1 MLALTNNFYFMKQIL
16 LFVVLFSPFCF
27 SQETDSL
34 DVYRSEKMDSAGV
47 QKKKEMKTKNID
59 DVVITGT
66 LKPVSRSKSPVAVE
80 IYSQKF
86 FQKNPTPNIFESI
99 AMVNGVKPQ
108 LNCSVCNTGDIH
120 INGLE
125 GPYTMI
131 LIDGMPIVSS
141 LSTVYGLSGI
151 PNSLVDRI
159 EVVKGPASSIYGSE
173 AMGGVINIITKNAL
187 TAPKLSIDLM
197 TTTWNENNVDLS
209 TKFSLGKK
217 AASLL
222 SLNYFNATQRFD
234 ENHDNFTDG
243 ALQNRISVFNKW
255 NFKRNENR
263 QASFALRYLY
273 EDRFGGQMQWNRSY
287 RGSDQVY
294 GESIYTNR
302 VEAFGIYQWPL
313 KENIITQLSYNFHD
327 QNSFY
332 GNNPF
337 LATQKVAFA
346 QNYWDKKLG
355 NHDLILGVTFKRT
368 FYDDNTPG
376 TLSADGF
383 TNEPMK
389 SPIIGAF
396 IQDQWEINEKNTL
409 LLGYRLDYDK
419 IHHAVHSPR
428 FAWKF
433 SPNPYHTLR
442 FNFGTGFRVVNLF
455 TEDHAA
461 LTGSREVVIQSN
473 LKPERSVNGN
483 LNYIW
488 KIPAGDRLINLDVSA
503 FYTYFSNKIV
513 GDFDTDPGKIIYD
526 NLHGY
531 GISRGA
537 SLNVDYSFS
546 FPLSINAGVTYLDVY
561 QKFDDG
567 REKSQQLHA
576 PKWSGTY
583 ALTYRFLND
592 LTIDFTGQ
600 FYGPMRLPVLPN
612 DYRPEY
618 SPWYSLANIQVSKS
632 FRSGFEV
639 YCGIKNL
646 FNFTPKDPLMRPFD
660 PFDRTVND
668 PVTNPNGYTF
678 DTTYGY
684 APMQKIRGFL
694 GVKYTLK

>member
-1 MLALTNNFYFMKQIL
+1 MRRI
-16 LFVVLFSPFCF
+16 LFSLVFLSSYCF

-34 DVYRSEKMDSAGV
+34 DLNQSKKMDSV
-47 QKKKEMKTKNID
+47 KIQNKKEIKTKDID

-66 LKPVSRSKSPVAVE
+66 IKPMSKSKSPVAVE

-86 FQKNPTPNIFESI
+86 FQKNPTPNVFEAI

-151 PNSLVDRI
+151 PNSLIDRI
-159 EVVKGPASSIYGSE
+159 EVVKGPASSLYGSE

-187 TAPKLSIDLM
+187 FAPKLSIDLM
-197 TTTWNENNVDLS
+197 TTSWAENNFDLS
-209 TKFSLGKK
+209 TKFKFGKNV
-217 AASLL
+217 ASIL
-222 SLNYFNATQRFD
+222 SLNYFNFNEKIDQ
-234 ENHDNFTDG
+234 NNDNFTDA

-255 NFKRNENR
+255 NFQRKENR
-263 QASFALRYLY
+263 LASFALRYLY
-273 EDRFGGQMQWNRSY
+273 EDRFGGEMQWNKSY
-287 RGSDQVY
+287 RGSDEVY

-302 VEAFGIYQWPL
+302 VEAFGVYQWPM
-313 KENIITQLSYNFHD
+313 KESVITQFSYNFHD

-332 GNNPF
+332 GSNPF
-337 LATQKVAFA
+337 TATQKVAFA
-346 QNYWDKKLG
+346 QTYWDKKLG
-355 NHDLILGVTFKRT
+355 NHDLILGATFKKT

-376 TLSADGF
+376 TSSSDGLL
-383 TNEPMK
+383 NEPMK
-389 SPIIGAF
+389 SPIFGAF
-396 IQDQWEINEKNTL
+396 IQDQWEINEKHTL
-409 LLGYRLDYDK
+409 LLGYRFDYDK
-419 IHHAVHSPR
+419 IHHSVHSPR

-442 FNFGTGFRVVNLF
+442 LNFGTGFRVVNLF

-461 LTGSREVVIQSN
+461 LTGSREVVIKSN

-483 LNYIW
+483 LNYMW
-488 KIPAGDRLINLDVSA
+488 KIPVGGRMINLDASA

-513 GDFDTDPGKIIYD
+513 GDFDSEPDKIIYD
-526 NLHGY
+526 NLQGY
-531 GISRGA
+531 GVSRGL
-537 SLNVDYSFS
+537 SLNLDYNFS
-546 FPLSINAGVTYLDVY
+546 FPLSVNFGVTYLDVY
-561 QKFDDG
+561 QKFDG
-567 REKSQQLHA
+567 ENEKVQQLHA

-583 ALTYRFLND
+583 SLTYKFPSN

-618 SPWYSLANIQVSKS
+618 SPFYSLANIQVSKS
-632 FRSGFEV
+632 FKSGFEV

-646 FNFTPKDPLMRPFD
+646 FNFTPDDPLMRPFD
-660 PFDRTVND
+660 PFDKNVND
-668 PVTNPNGYTF
+668 PINNPNHYTF

-684 APMQKIRGFL
+684 APMQRIRGFL
-694 GVKYTLK
+694 GVKYNLQ

>member
-1 MLALTNNFYFMKQIL
+1 MSNNFNFMKRI
-16 LFVVLFSPFCF
+16 LFSITFLSSYCF
-27 SQETDSL
+27 AQETDSL
-34 DVYRSEKMDSAGV
+34 SVS
-47 QKKKEMKTKNID
+47 QQMKTDSMMVSPEKTKTSNIE

-66 LKPVSRSKSPVAVE
+66 IKPVSRSKSPVAVE

-86 FQKNPTPNIFESI
+86 FQKNPTPSIFESI

-187 TAPKLSIDLM
+187 TAPKLSVDLM
-197 TTTWNENNVDLS
+197 TTTWNENNLDLAA
-209 TKFSLGKK
+209 KFNAGKNTS
-217 AASLL
+217 SLL
-222 SLNYFNATQRFD
+222 SLNYFSFKEKIDQN
-234 ENHDNFTDG
+234 NDNFTDT
-243 ALQNRISVFNKW
+243 ALQSRISVFNKW
-255 NFKRNENR
+255 NFKRKENR
-263 QASFALRYLY
+263 QASFAMRYLY
-273 EDRFGGQMQWNRSY
+273 EDRFGGEMQWNRSY
-287 RGSDQVY
+287 RGSDEVY

-302 VEAFGIYQWPL
+302 AEVFGLYQWPL
-313 KENIITQLSYNFHD
+313 KEYVVTQFSYNYHD

-332 GNNPF
+332 GANPF
-337 LATQKVAFA
+337 DALQKVAFA
-346 QNYWDKKLG
+346 QTYWSKNLQ
-355 NHDLILGVTFKRT
+355 NHDLTAGFTFKRT

-376 TLSADGF
+376 TLSADGI

-389 SPIIGAF
+389 SPIWGAF
-396 IQDQWEINEKNTL
+396 VQDQWEINDKHTL
-409 LLGYRLDYDK
+409 LLGYRFDYDK
-419 IHHAVHSPR
+419 IHHSVHSPR

-461 LTGSREVVIQSN
+461 LTGSREVVIQSD

-488 KIPAGDRLINLDVSA
+488 KIPVENRLIQLDASA

-513 GDFDTDPGKIIYD
+513 GDFDTDPDKIIYD

-537 SLNVDYSFS
+537 SMNVDFSFS
-546 FPLSINAGVTYLDVY
+546 FPLSVNLGVTYLDVY
-561 QKFDDG
+561 QKFDSG
-567 REKSQQLHA
+567 QKSQQLHA

-583 ALTYRFLND
+583 NLSYKFRND
-592 LTIDFTGQ
+592 LTVDFTGQ
-600 FYGPMRLPVLPN
+600 FYGPMRLPVLPD

-618 SPWYSLANIQVSKS
+618 SPFYSLANIQVSKS
-632 FRSGFEV
+632 FKSGFEV
-639 YCGIKNL
+639 YCGVKNL

-660 PFDRTVND
+660 PFDKSVDD
-668 PVTNPNGYTF
+668 PVNNPNHYTF
-678 DTTYGY
+678 DTAYGY
-684 APMQKIRGFL
+684 APMQRIRGFL
-694 GVKYTLK
+694 GIKYNLK

>member
-1 MLALTNNFYFMKQIL
+1 MKRI
-16 LFVVLFSPFCF
+16 LFSVTFLSTYCF
-27 SQETDSL
+27 AQETDSL
-34 DVYRSEKMDSAGV
+34 SLQQTKSQDSANV
-47 QKKKEMKTKNID
+47 MKREYKTSNIE
-59 DVVITGT
+59 DVVVTGT
-66 LKPVSRSKSPVAVE
+66 IKPMSRSKSPVAVE

-86 FQKNPTPNIFESI
+86 FQKNPTPSIFEAI

-187 TAPKLSIDLM
+187 TAPKLSVDMM
-197 TTTWNENNVDLS
+197 TSTWSENNLDLS
-209 TKFSLGKK
+209 TKFNVGKK

-222 SLNYFNATQRFD
+222 SLNYFSFQERIDQNK
-234 ENHDNFTDG
+234 DNFTD
-243 ALQNRISVFNKW
+243 ATLQSRISVFNKW
-255 NFKRNENR
+255 NFKRKENR
-263 QASFALRYLY
+263 QASFAMRYLY
-273 EDRFGGQMQWNRSY
+273 EDRFGGEMQWNKSF
-287 RGSDQVY
+287 RGSDEVY

-302 VEAFGIYQWPL
+302 AEIFGLYEWPM
-313 KENIITQLSYNFHD
+313 KEHIMTQFSYNYHD

-332 GNNPF
+332 GSNPF
-337 LATQKVAFA
+337 NATQKVAFV
-346 QNYWDKKLG
+346 QTYWDRSFG
-355 NHDLILGVTFKRT
+355 QHDITAGITFKRT

-376 TLSADGF
+376 TLDADGI
-383 TNEPMK
+383 TNAPMK
-389 SPIIGAF
+389 SPIWGAF
-396 IQDQWEINEKNTL
+396 IQDQWEIDDKNTL
-409 LLGYRLDYDK
+409 LLGYRYDYDK
-419 IHHAVHSPR
+419 VHHSVHSPR

-433 SPNPYHTLR
+433 NPNPYHTLR

-461 LTGSREVVIQSN
+461 LTGSREVVVKSD

-488 KIPAGDRLINLDVSA
+488 KIPVGSRMVNLDASA

-513 GDFDTDPGKIIYD
+513 GDFDSDPNKIIYD

-537 SLNVDYSFS
+537 SLNVDFSFQ
-546 FPLSINAGVTYLDVY
+546 FPLSINLGVTYLDVY
-561 QKFDDG
+561 QKFDN
-567 REKSQQLHA
+567 ENQKTQQLHA

-583 ALTYRFLND
+583 NLTYKFANN
-592 LTIDFTGQ
+592 LTVDFTGQ
-600 FYGPMRLPVLPN
+600 FYGPMRLPVLVN

-618 SPWYSLANIQVSKS
+618 SPFYSLANIQVSKS
-632 FRSGFEV
+632 FKSGFEV
-639 YCGIKNL
+639 YCGMKNL
-646 FNFTPKDPLMRPFD
+646 FNFRPKDPLMRPFD
-660 PFDRTVND
+660 PFDKHVDD
-668 PVTNPNGYTF
+668 PINNPNHYTF
-678 DTTYGY
+678 DTAYGY
-684 APMQKIRGFL
+684 APMQGIRGFL

>member
-1 MLALTNNFYFMKQIL
+1 MPNNFNFMKRI
-16 LFVVLFSPFCF
+16 LFSITLLPSFYF
-27 SQETDSL
+27 AQETDSL
-34 DVYRSEKMDSAGV
+34 NVNQPIKADSVSASPA
-47 QKKKEMKTKNID
+47 KTKPSHIE

-66 LKPVSRSKSPVAVE
+66 IKPVSRSKSPVAVE

-86 FQKNPTPNIFESI
+86 FQKNPTPSIFESI

-187 TAPKLSIDLM
+187 TAPKLSVDLM
-197 TTTWNENNVDLS
+197 TTTWNENNFDLG
-209 TKFSLGKK
+209 TKFNIGKN
-217 AASLL
+217 ASSLL
-222 SLNYFNATQRFD
+222 SLNYFSFKEKIDQNK
-234 ENHDNFTDG
+234 DNFTDT
-243 ALQNRISVFNKW
+243 ALQSRISVFNKW
-255 NFKRNENR
+255 NFKRKENR
-263 QASFALRYLY
+263 QASFAMRYLY
-273 EDRFGGQMQWNRSY
+273 EDRFGGEMQWDRSH
-287 RGSDQVY
+287 RGSDEVY

-302 VEAFGIYQWPL
+302 AEVFGLYQWPL
-313 KENIITQLSYNFHD
+313 KEYIVTQFSYNYHD

-332 GNNPF
+332 GANPF
-337 LATQKVAFA
+337 DALQKVAFA
-346 QNYWDKKLG
+346 QTYWSKKFK
-355 NHDLILGVTFKRT
+355 NHDLTAGATFKRT
-368 FYDDNTPG
+368 YYDDNTPG
-376 TLSADGF
+376 TLSSDGI

-389 SPIIGAF
+389 SPIWGAF
-396 IQDQWEINEKNTL
+396 VQDQWEINDKHTL
-409 LLGYRLDYDK
+409 LLGYRFDYDK

-461 LTGSREVVIQSN
+461 LTGSREVVIQSD

-488 KIPAGDRLINLDVSA
+488 KIPVGSRLLQLDASA

-513 GDFDTDPGKIIYD
+513 GDFDTNPDQIIYD

-537 SLNVDYSFS
+537 SMNVDFSFS
-546 FPLSINAGVTYLDVY
+546 FPLSVNLGVTYLDVY
-561 QKFDDG
+561 QKFDSG
-567 REKSQQLHA
+567 QKSRQLHA

-583 ALTYRFLND
+583 NLSYTFRND
-592 LTIDFTGQ
+592 LKVDFTGQ
-600 FYGPMRLPVLPN
+600 FYGPMRLPVLPD

-618 SPWYSLANIQVSKS
+618 SPFYSLANIQVSKS
-632 FRSGFEV
+632 FKSGFEV

-660 PFDRTVND
+660 PFDKYADD
-668 PVTNPNGYTF
+668 PVSNPNHYTF
-678 DTTYGY
+678 DTAYGY
-684 APMQKIRGFL
+684 APMQRIRGFL
-694 GVKYTLK
+694 GIKYNLK

>member
-1 MLALTNNFYFMKQIL
+1 MKRI
-16 LFVVLFSPFCF
+16 LFSGVLLSSYCF

-34 DVYRSEKMDSAGV
+34 TLNQNQRPDSISVA
-47 QKKKEMKTKNID
+47 KKEIKTKLID
-59 DVVITGT
+59 DVVVTGT
-66 LKPVSRSKSPVAVE
+66 IKPISRSKSPVAVE

-86 FQKNPTPNIFESI
+86 FQKNPTPNIFEAIS
-99 AMVNGVKPQ
+99 MVNGVRPQ

-187 TAPKLSIDLM
+187 TAPKLSLDVM
-197 TTTWNENNVDLS
+197 TSTWSEDNIDLS
-209 TKFSLGKK
+209 TKFNVGKK

-222 SLNYFNATQRFD
+222 SLNYFNFTKRIDQ
-234 ENHDNFTDG
+234 NKDNFTD
-243 ALQNRISVFNKW
+243 ATLQNRISVFNKW
-255 NFKRNENR
+255 NFQRKENR
-263 QASFALRYLY
+263 LASLALRYLY
-273 EDRFGGQMQWNRSY
+273 EDRFGGEMQWTKANR
-287 RGSDQVY
+287 GGDKIY

-302 VEAFGIYQWPL
+302 VEALGVYQWPL
-313 KENIITQLSYNFHD
+313 KEQIITQFSYNYHNQD
-327 QNSFY
+327 SFY
-332 GNNPF
+332 GTNPYD
-337 LATQKVAFA
+337 AQQKVAFV
-346 QNYWDKKLG
+346 QTYWDRKFG
-355 NHDLILGVTFKRT
+355 NHDLILGVTYKRT

-376 TLSADGF
+376 TSSADGLI
-383 TNEPMK
+383 NQPMK
-389 SPIIGAF
+389 SPILGAF
-396 IQDQWEINEKNTL
+396 IQDQWDLDSKNTI
-409 LLGYRLDYDK
+409 LLGYRYDYDK
-419 IHHAVHSPR
+419 IHHSVHSPR

-461 LTGSREVVIQSN
+461 LTGSREVVIKSD
-473 LKPERSVNGN
+473 LKPEKSINGN

-488 KIPAGDRLINLDVSA
+488 KIPVGNRLINLDASA

-513 GDFDTDPGKIIYD
+513 GDFDTDPDKIIYD

-531 GISRGA
+531 GISKGA
-537 SLNVDYSFS
+537 SMNVDFSFS
-546 FPLSINAGVTYLDVY
+546 FPLSVNLGVTYLEVF
-561 QKFDDG
+561 QKLDDG
-567 REKSQQLHA
+567 NSKVQQLHA

-583 ALTYRFLND
+583 SLTYKFPNALTL
-592 LTIDFTGQ
+592 DFTGQ
-600 FYGPMRLPVLPN
+600 FYGPMRLPVLP
-612 DYRPEY
+612 DDFRPEY
-618 SPWYSLANIQVSKS
+618 SPFYSLANIQVSKA
-632 FRSGFEV
+632 FKSGFEV

-660 PFDRTVND
+660 PFDQHVND
-668 PVTNPNGYTF
+668 RINNPNNYKF
-678 DTTYGY
+678 DTAYGY
-684 APMQKIRGFL
+684 APMQRIRGFL
-694 GVKYTLK
+694 GIRYTLK

>member
-1 MLALTNNFYFMKQIL
+1 MQRILFSL
-16 LFVVLFSPFCF
+16 LFISTYCF
-27 SQETDSL
+27 SQEADSL
-34 DVYRSEKMDSAGV
+34 NLNQS
-47 QKKKEMKTKNID
+47 KKEDSVKNLNKKEIKTRDID

-66 LKPVSRSKSPVAVE
+66 IKPISKSRSPVAVE

-86 FQKNPTPNIFESI
+86 FQKNPTPNIFEAI

-159 EVVKGPASSIYGSE
+159 EVVKGPASSLYGSE

-187 TAPKLSIDLM
+187 TAPKLSVDLM
-197 TTTWNENNVDLS
+197 TTSWNENNVDLS
-209 TKFSLGKK
+209 TKFNLGKNV
-217 AASLL
+217 ASLL
-222 SLNYFNATQRFD
+222 SLNYFNSTKRFD
-234 ENHDNFTDG
+234 ENKDNFTDA

-255 NFKRNENR
+255 NFQRKESRL
-263 QASFALRYLY
+263 ASFALRYLY
-273 EDRFGGQMQWNRSY
+273 EDRFGGEMQWNKSY
-287 RGSDQVY
+287 RGSDEVY

-302 VEAFGIYQWPL
+302 VEAFGVYQWPI
-313 KENIITQLSYNFHD
+313 KENIVTQFSYNFHE

-332 GNNPF
+332 GSNLF
-337 LATQKVAFA
+337 EATQKVAFA
-346 QNYWDKKLG
+346 QTYWDKKLG
-355 NHDLILGVTFKRT
+355 NHDLILGLTFKKT
-368 FYDDNTPG
+368 YYDDNTPG
-376 TLSADGF
+376 TLSSDGLS
-383 TNEPMK
+383 NEPMK
-389 SPIIGAF
+389 SPILGAF

-409 LLGYRLDYDK
+409 LLGYRFDYDK
-419 IHHAVHSPR
+419 IHKAVHSPR

-461 LTGSREVVIQSN
+461 LTGSRDVVIQSD
-473 LKPERSVNGN
+473 LKPEKSINGN
-483 LNYIW
+483 LNYMW
-488 KIPAGDRLINLDVSA
+488 KISAGDKLLTLDASA
-503 FYTYFSNKIV
+503 FYTHFSNKIV
-513 GDFDTDPGKIIYD
+513 GDFDTDPQKIIYD
-526 NLHGY
+526 NLNGY
-531 GISRGA
+531 GISRGV
-537 SLNVDYSFS
+537 SLNLDYSFN
-546 FPLSINAGVTYLDVY
+546 FPLSINFGVTYLDVY
-561 QKFDDG
+561 QKFDDKI
-567 REKSQQLHA
+567 EKSQQLHA

-583 ALTYRFLND
+583 NLTYKFPRS

-618 SPWYSLANIQVSKS
+618 SPFYNLANIQFSKS
-632 FRSGFEV
+632 FTSGFEV

-660 PFDRTVND
+660 PFDKNVDD
-668 PVTNPNGYTF
+668 PINNPNHYTF

-684 APMQKIRGFL
+684 APMQRIRGFL
-694 GVKYTLK
+694 GVKYILK

>member
-1 MLALTNNFYFMKQIL
+1 MRRIL
-16 LFVVLFSPFCF
+16 LVFIFISVCCF

-34 DVYRSEKMDSAGV
+34 DLNQPKISDSVAIPA
-47 QKKKEMKTKNID
+47 KKQIKTKDID

-66 LKPVSRSKSPVAVE
+66 IKPISRSKSPVAVE

-86 FQKNPTPNIFESI
+86 FQKNPTPNIFEAI

-151 PNSLVDRI
+151 PNSLIDRI
-159 EVVKGPASSIYGSE
+159 EVVKGPASSLYGSE

-197 TTTWNENNVDLS
+197 TTSWSENNMDLS
-209 TKFSLGKK
+209 TKFNVGKN

-222 SLNYFNATQRFD
+222 SLNYFGYKRKID
-234 ENHDNFTDG
+234 ENEDNFTDS

-255 NFKRNENR
+255 NFKRKENR
-263 QASFALRYLY
+263 MASVALRYLY
-273 EDRFGGQMQWNRSY
+273 EDRFGGEMQWNTSC
-287 RGSDQVY
+287 RGSNTVY

-302 VEAFGIYQWPL
+302 VEAFGMYQWPI
-313 KENIITQLSYNFHD
+313 KENIITQFSYNFHD
-327 QNSFY
+327 QDSFY
-332 GNNPF
+332 GSNPF
-337 LATQKVAFA
+337 NATQKVAFV
-346 QNYWDKKLG
+346 QTYWDKNFG
-355 NHDLILGVTFKRT
+355 NHDLISGITYKKT

-376 TLSADGF
+376 TLSGDGL
-383 TNEPMK
+383 TNKPMK
-389 SPIIGAF
+389 SPILGAF

-409 LLGYRLDYDK
+409 LLGYRFDYDK
-419 IHHAVHSPR
+419 IHHSVHSPR

-461 LTGSREVVIQSN
+461 LTGSREVVIKSD
-473 LKPERSVNGN
+473 LKPERSINGN
-483 LNYIW
+483 LNYVL
-488 KIPAGDRLINLDVSA
+488 KIPMGSRLINLDASA

-513 GDFDTDPGKIIYD
+513 GDFDTDPEKIIYD
-526 NLHGY
+526 NLNGY

-537 SLNVDYSFS
+537 SINMDYSFN
-546 FPLSINAGVTYLDVY
+546 FPLSINLGVTYLDVY
-561 QKFDDG
+561 QKFDG
-567 REKSQQLHA
+567 ENEKVQQLHA

-583 ALTYRFLND
+583 SLTYQFPDN
-592 LTIDFTGQ
+592 LTVDFTGQ

-618 SPWYSLANIQVSKS
+618 SPFYSLANIQVSKS
-632 FRSGFEV
+632 FKSGFEV

-646 FNFTPKDPLMRPFD
+646 FNFTPKNPLMRPFD
-660 PFDRTVND
+660 PFDQHVND
-668 PVTNPNGYTF
+668 PINNPNHYTF
-678 DTTYGY
+678 DTTYGF
-684 APMQKIRGFL
+684 APMQKIRGFM
-694 GVKYTLK
+694 GIKYILK

>member
-1 MLALTNNFYFMKQIL
+1 MKRI
-16 LFVVLFSPFCF
+16 LFSGVLLSSYCF

-34 DVYRSEKMDSAGV
+34 TLNQNQRPDSISVA
-47 QKKKEMKTKNID
+47 KKEIKTKLID
-59 DVVITGT
+59 DVVVTGT
-66 LKPVSRSKSPVAVE
+66 IKPISRSKSPVAVE

-86 FQKNPTPNIFESI
+86 FQKNPTPNIFEAIS
-99 AMVNGVKPQ
+99 MVNGVRPQ

-187 TAPKLSIDLM
+187 TAPKLSLDVM
-197 TTTWNENNVDLS
+197 TSTWSEDNIDLS
-209 TKFSLGKK
+209 TKFNVGKK

-222 SLNYFNATQRFD
+222 SLNYFNFTKRIDQ
-234 ENHDNFTDG
+234 NKDNFTD
-243 ALQNRISVFNKW
+243 ATLQNRISVFNKW
-255 NFKRNENR
+255 NFQRKENR
-263 QASFALRYLY
+263 LASLALRYLY
-273 EDRFGGQMQWNRSY
+273 EDRFGGEMQWTKAD
-287 RGSDQVY
+287 RGGDKIY

-302 VEAFGIYQWPL
+302 VEALGVYQWPL
-313 KENIITQLSYNFHD
+313 KEQIITQFSYNYHNQD
-327 QNSFY
+327 SFY
-332 GNNPF
+332 GTNPYD
-337 LATQKVAFA
+337 AQQKVAFV
-346 QNYWDKKLG
+346 QTYWDRKFG
-355 NHDLILGVTFKRT
+355 NHDLILGVTYKRT

-376 TLSADGF
+376 TSSADGLI
-383 TNEPMK
+383 NQPMK
-389 SPIIGAF
+389 SPILGAF
-396 IQDQWEINEKNTL
+396 IQDQWDLDSKNTI
-409 LLGYRLDYDK
+409 LLGYRYDYDK
-419 IHHAVHSPR
+419 IHHSVHSPR

-461 LTGSREVVIQSN
+461 LTGSREVVIKSD
-473 LKPERSVNGN
+473 LKPEKSINGN

-488 KIPAGDRLINLDVSA
+488 KIPLGNRLINLDASA

-513 GDFDTDPGKIIYD
+513 GDFDTDPDKIIYD

-531 GISRGA
+531 GISKGA
-537 SLNVDYSFS
+537 SMNVDFSFS
-546 FPLSINAGVTYLDVY
+546 FPLSVNLGVTYLEVF
-561 QKFDDG
+561 QKLDDG
-567 REKSQQLHA
+567 NSKVQQLHA

-583 ALTYRFLND
+583 SLTYKFPNALTL
-592 LTIDFTGQ
+592 DFTGQ
-600 FYGPMRLPVLPN
+600 FYGPMRLPVLP
-612 DYRPEY
+612 DDFRPEY
-618 SPWYSLANIQVSKS
+618 SPFYSLANIQVSKA
-632 FRSGFEV
+632 FKSGFEV

-660 PFDRTVND
+660 PFDQHVND
-668 PVTNPNGYTF
+668 PINNPNNYKF
-678 DTTYGY
+678 DTAYGY
-684 APMQKIRGFL
+684 APMQRIRGFL
-694 GVKYTLK
+694 GIRYTLK

>member
-1 MLALTNNFYFMKQIL
+1 MKRIL
-16 LFVVLFSPFCF
+16 FSVVLLSSYCF
-27 SQETDSL
+27 SQESDSL
-34 DVYRSEKMDSAGV
+34 TFDDSKKLDSA
-47 QKKKEMKTKNID
+47 KTLNKKEIKTKSID

-66 LKPVSRSKSPVAVE
+66 IKPISRSKSPVAVE
-80 IYSQKF
+80 IYDQKF
-86 FQKNPTPNIFESI
+86 FQKNPTPNIFEAI

-159 EVVKGPASSIYGSE
+159 EVVKGPASSLYGSE

-187 TAPKLSIDLM
+187 TAPKLSVDVM
-197 TTTWNENNVDLS
+197 TTSWAENNIDFS
-209 TKFSLGKK
+209 TKFNLGKNV
-217 AASLL
+217 ASLL
-222 SLNYFNATQRFD
+222 SLNYFNSTKRFD
-234 ENHDNFTDG
+234 ENKDNFTDA

-255 NFKRNENR
+255 NFRRKENR
-263 QASFALRYLY
+263 LASFALRYLY
-273 EDRFGGQMQWNRSY
+273 EDRFGGEMQWNKSY
-287 RGSDQVY
+287 WGSDEVY

-302 VEAFGIYQWPL
+302 VEAFGVYQWPM
-313 KENIITQLSYNFHD
+313 KENIVTQFSYNFHD

-337 LATQKVAFA
+337 VARQKVAFT
-346 QNYWDKKLG
+346 QTYWDKKLG
-355 NHDLILGVTFKRT
+355 NHDLIVGATFKQT

-376 TLSADGF
+376 TLSSDGLI
-383 TNEPMK
+383 NEPMK
-389 SPIIGAF
+389 SPILGLF

-409 LLGYRLDYDK
+409 LLGYRFDYDK

-461 LTGSREVVIQSN
+461 LTGSRDVVIKSD
-473 LKPERSVNGN
+473 LKPERSINGN

-488 KIPAGDRLINLDVSA
+488 KIPVGDKLVNLDASA

-513 GDFDTDPGKIIYD
+513 GDFDTDPQKIIYD
-526 NLHGY
+526 NLQGY

-537 SLNVDYSFS
+537 SLNIDYSFS
-546 FPLSINAGVTYLDVY
+546 FPLTVNLGMTYLDVY
-561 QKFDDG
+561 QKFDG
-567 REKSQQLHA
+567 EKNKVQQLHA

-583 ALTYRFLND
+583 SLTYKFQHN

-618 SPWYSLANIQVSKS
+618 SPFYNLANIQISKS
-632 FRSGFEV
+632 FKSGFEV
-639 YCGIKNL
+639 YGGIKNV

-660 PFDRTVND
+660 PFDKNVND
-668 PVTNPNGYTF
+668 PINNPNHYTF

-694 GVKYTLK
+694 GVRYTLK

>member
-1 MLALTNNFYFMKQIL
+1 MLALSNNFNFMKRI
-16 LFVVLFSPFCF
+16 LFSVILFPGLCF

-34 DVYRSEKMDSAGV
+34 DLIEKSDSIKIPA
-47 QKKKEMKTKNID
+47 KKERIKMID
-59 DVVITGT
+59 DVVVTGT
-66 LKPVSRSKSPVAVE
+66 IKPVSKSKSPVAVD

-86 FQKNPTPNIFESI
+86 FQKNPTPSVFEAI
-99 AMVNGVKPQ
+99 AMVNGVQPQ

-151 PNSLVDRI
+151 PNSLIERI
-159 EVVKGPASSIYGSE
+159 EVVKGPASSLYGSE

-187 TAPKLSIDLM
+187 IAPKLSVNMM
-197 TTTWNENNVDLS
+197 TTSWAENNIDLS
-209 TKFSLGKK
+209 TKFNLGKK

-222 SLNYFNATQRFD
+222 SLNYFDFNEKIDQ
-234 ENHDNFTDG
+234 NKDNFTDA
-243 ALQNRISVFNKW
+243 ALQKRISVFNKW
-255 NFKRNENR
+255 NFRRKESR

-273 EDRFGGQMQWNRSY
+273 EDRFGGEMQWNRSY
-287 RGSDQVY
+287 RGTDVVY

-302 VEAFGIYQWPL
+302 VEAFGMYQLPV
-313 KENIITQLSYNFHD
+313 KEQIFTQFSYNYHN

-332 GNNPF
+332 GETPYTA
-337 LATQKVAFA
+337 LQKVMFA
-346 QNYWDKKLG
+346 QTYWDKKLG
-355 NHDLILGVTFKRT
+355 NHDMILGLTYKRT

-376 TLSADGF
+376 TLSSDGI
-383 TNEPMK
+383 TNQPMK
-389 SPIIGAF
+389 SPIFGAF
-396 IQDQWEINEKNTL
+396 IQDQWEINEKNTV
-409 LLGYRLDYDK
+409 LLGYRFDYDK
-419 IHHAVHSPR
+419 IHHSVHSPR

-433 SPNPYHTLR
+433 SPNPYHTFR

-461 LTGSREVVIQSN
+461 LTGSREVVIRSDLQ
-473 LKPERSVNGN
+473 PERSINGN
-483 LNYIW
+483 LNYVL
-488 KIPAGDRLINLDVSA
+488 KIPVGDRLINLDASA

-513 GDFDTDPGKIIYD
+513 GDFDTEPNKIIYD

-537 SLNVDYSFS
+537 SMNIDFSFN
-546 FPLSINAGVTYLDVY
+546 FPLSVNLGITYLDVY
-561 QKFDDG
+561 QKFDG
-567 REKSQQLHA
+567 EEMKVQQLHA

-583 ALTYRFLND
+583 NLTYKFPENLAV
-592 LTIDFTGQ
+592 DFTGQ

-618 SPWYSLANIQVSKS
+618 SPLYSLANIQVSKS
-632 FRSGFEV
+632 FDSGFEV
-639 YCGIKNL
+639 YCGLKNL

-660 PFDRTVND
+660 PFDKNVDD
-668 PVTNPNGYTF
+668 PISNPNHYTF
-678 DTTYGY
+678 DTTYGF
-684 APMQKIRGFL
+684 APMQRIRGFL
-694 GVKYTLK
+694 GVKYNLK

>member
-1 MLALTNNFYFMKQIL
+1 MSNNFNYMKRM
-16 LFVVLFSPFCF
+16 LFSAVLFSGYCF
-27 SQETDSL
+27 SQEADSL
-34 DVYRSEKMDSAGV
+34 RLDETGKKDSVGISNNNIN
-47 QKKKEMKTKNID
+47 TKDID

-66 LKPVSRSKSPVAVE
+66 LKPVSRSESPVAVE

-86 FQKNPTPNIFESI
+86 FRKNPTPNIFEAI
-99 AMVNGVKPQ
+99 AMVNGIKPQ

-187 TAPKLSIDLM
+187 TAPKLSVDVM
-197 TTTWNENNVDLS
+197 TTTWSENNVDIS
-209 TKFSLGKK
+209 TKFNLGKS

-222 SLNYFNATQRFD
+222 SLNYFNYDQRTD
-234 ENHDNFTDG
+234 QNGDNFTDA

-255 NFKRNENR
+255 NFRRKKDRL
-263 QASFALRYLY
+263 ASFALRYLY
-273 EDRFGGQMQWNRSY
+273 EDRFGGEMQWNKSY
-287 RGSDQVY
+287 RGSSEVY

-302 VEAFGIYQWPL
+302 AEAFGVYQWPL
-313 KENIITQLSYNFHD
+313 KENIITQFSYNFHD

-332 GNNPF
+332 GASPYT
-337 LATQKVAFA
+337 ATQKVAFA
-346 QNYWDKKLG
+346 QTYWDKKLG
-355 NHDLILGVTFKRT
+355 NHDLMLGITFKRT

-376 TLSADGF
+376 TLSGDGL

-389 SPIIGAF
+389 SPILGVF
-396 IQDQWEINEKNTL
+396 IQDQWKINKKNTL

-419 IHHAVHSPR
+419 IHHAIHSPR

-433 SPNPYHTLR
+433 SPNPFHTLR

-461 LTGSREVVIQSN
+461 LTGSREVVIKSE

-488 KIPAGDRLINLDVSA
+488 KIPVSKHLINLDASL

-513 GDFDTDPGKIIYD
+513 GDFDTDPQKIIYD
-526 NLHGY
+526 NLQGY
-531 GISRGA
+531 GISQGA
-537 SLNVDYSFS
+537 SLNVDYTFN
-546 FPLSINAGVTYLDVY
+546 FPLSINLGVTYLDVY
-561 QKFDDG
+561 QKFDGDQG
-567 REKSQQLHA
+567 KVQQLHA
-576 PKWSGTY
+576 PKWSGTCS
-583 ALTYRFLND
+583 LTYKFQNNM
-592 LTIDFTGQ
+592 TIDFTGQ

-612 DYRPEY
+612 NYRPEY
-618 SPWYSLANIQVSKS
+618 SPWYTLANIQVSKS
-632 FRSGFEV
+632 FRSGLEV

-646 FNFTPKDPLMRPFD
+646 LNFTPKNPLMRPFD
-660 PFDRTVND
+660 PFDKNVDD
-668 PVTNPNGYTF
+668 PVNNPYHYTF

-684 APMQKIRGFL
+684 APMQGIRGFL
-694 GVKYTLK
+694 GLKYTLK

>member
-1 MLALTNNFYFMKQIL
+1 MKRIL
-16 LFVVLFSPFCF
+16 FFAIIFSGFC
-27 SQETDSL
+27 SAQEADSL
-34 DVYRSEKMDSAGV
+34 DLNKKSDSINIPV
-47 QKKKEMKTKNID
+47 KRERMKLID

-66 LKPVSRSKSPVAVE
+66 IKPVSKSKSPVNVE

-86 FQKNPTPNIFESI
+86 FQKNPTPSVFEAI
-99 AMVNGVKPQ
+99 AMVNGVQPQ

-151 PNSLVDRI
+151 PNSLIERI
-159 EVVKGPASSIYGSE
+159 EVVKGPASSLYGSE

-187 TAPKLSIDLM
+187 TAPKLSVNLM
-197 TTTWNENNVDLS
+197 TTTWAENNVDLS
-209 TKFSLGKK
+209 TKFNVGKN

-222 SLNYFNATQRFD
+222 SLNYFTFNEKIDQ
-234 ENHDNFTDG
+234 NKDNFTDA

-255 NFKRNENR
+255 NFKRKENR
-263 QASFALRYLY
+263 MASFALRYLY
-273 EDRFGGQMQWNRSY
+273 EDRFGGEMQWNKSH
-287 RGSDQVY
+287 RGGDEVY

-302 VEAFGIYQWPL
+302 VEAFGMYQLPL
-313 KENIITQLSYNFHD
+313 KEQIFTQFSYNYHD

-332 GNNPF
+332 GNTPYEA
-337 LATQKVAFA
+337 LQKVAFA
-346 QNYWDKKLG
+346 QTYWDKKLG
-355 NHDLILGVTFKRT
+355 NHDFILGLTFKKT

-376 TLSADGF
+376 TLGSDEI
-383 TNEPMK
+383 TNQPMK
-389 SPIIGAF
+389 SPIFGAF
-396 IQDQWEINEKNTL
+396 IQDQWEINERNTF
-409 LLGYRLDYDK
+409 LLGYRFDYDK
-419 IHHAVHSPR
+419 IHHSVHSPR

-433 SPNPYHTLR
+433 SPNPYHTFR

-473 LKPERSVNGN
+473 LKPEKSINGN
-483 LNYIW
+483 LNYVW
-488 KIPAGDRLINLDVSA
+488 KIPVGDRLVNVDASA

-513 GDFDTDPGKIIYD
+513 GDFDSQPDKIIYD
-526 NLHGY
+526 NLNGY

-537 SLNVDYSFS
+537 SMNIDFSFS
-546 FPLSINAGVTYLDVY
+546 FPLNVNLGLTYLDVY
-561 QKFDDG
+561 QKFDDE
-567 REKSQQLHA
+567 REKSRQLHA

-583 ALTYRFLND
+583 NLSYKFPNNLAV
-592 LTIDFTGQ
+592 DFTGQ

-618 SPWYSLANIQVSKS
+618 SPLYSLANIQVSKA
-632 FRSGFEV
+632 FDSGFEV
-639 YCGIKNL
+639 YCGVKNL

-660 PFDRTVND
+660 PFDNNVND
-668 PVTNPNGYTF
+668 PTDNPNQYTF

-684 APMQKIRGFL
+684 APMQRIRGFL
-694 GVKYTLK
+694 GVKYNLK

>member
-1 MLALTNNFYFMKQIL
+1 MKRI
-16 LFVVLFSPFCF
+16 FFSAVLFSEFCF
-27 SQETDSL
+27 SQEADSL
-34 DVYRSEKMDSAGV
+34 DLNKKSDSIISV
-47 QKKKEMKTKNID
+47 KKERIGDID

-66 LKPVSRSKSPVAVE
+66 IKPVSKSKSPVNVE

-86 FQKNPTPNIFESI
+86 FQKNPTPSVFEAI
-99 AMVNGVKPQ
+99 AMVNGVQPQ

-151 PNSLVDRI
+151 PNSLIDRI
-159 EVVKGPASSIYGSE
+159 EVVKGPASSLYGSE

-187 TAPKLSIDLM
+187 TAPKLSVNLM
-197 TTTWNENNVDLS
+197 TTTWAENSVDLS
-209 TKFSLGKK
+209 TKFNVGKN

-222 SLNYFNATQRFD
+222 SLNYFSFNEKIDQ
-234 ENHDNFTDG
+234 NKDNFTDA

-255 NFKRNENR
+255 NFKRKENR
-263 QASFALRYLY
+263 MASFALRYLY
-273 EDRFGGQMQWNRSY
+273 EDRFGGEMQWDKSY
-287 RGSDQVY
+287 RGSDEVY

-302 VEAFGIYQWPL
+302 VEAFGMYQLPV
-313 KENIITQLSYNFHD
+313 KEQIFTQFSYNYHD

-332 GNNPF
+332 GNTPYEA
-337 LATQKVAFA
+337 LQKVAFA
-346 QNYWDKKLG
+346 QTYWDKKLG
-355 NHDLILGVTFKRT
+355 NHDFILGLTFKKT

-376 TLSADGF
+376 TLSSDEV
-383 TNEPMK
+383 TNQPMK
-389 SPIIGAF
+389 SPIFGAF
-396 IQDQWEINEKNTL
+396 IQDQWEINEKNTV
-409 LLGYRLDYDK
+409 LLGYRFDYDK
-419 IHHAVHSPR
+419 VHHSVHSPR

-433 SPNPYHTLR
+433 SPNPYHTFR

-473 LKPERSVNGN
+473 LKPEKSINGN
-483 LNYIW
+483 LNYVW
-488 KIPAGDRLINLDVSA
+488 KIPMDERLINVDASA

-513 GDFDTDPGKIIYD
+513 GDFDTDPQKIIYD
-526 NLHGY
+526 NLNGY

-537 SLNVDYSFS
+537 SMNVDFSFS
-546 FPLSINAGVTYLDVY
+546 FPLSVNLGVTYLDVY
-561 QKFDDG
+561 QKFNG
-567 REKSQQLHA
+567 ETEKSRQLHA

-583 ALTYRFLND
+583 SLTYKFKNNLA
-592 LTIDFTGQ
+592 IDFTGQ
-600 FYGPMRLPVLPN
+600 FYGPMRLPFLPN

-618 SPWYSLANIQVSKS
+618 SPLYSLANIQVSKS
-632 FRSGFEV
+632 FDSGFEV
-639 YCGIKNL
+639 YCGVKNL

-660 PFDRTVND
+660 PFDKSVDD
-668 PVTNPNGYTF
+668 PINNPNHYTF

-684 APMQKIRGFL
+684 APMQRIRGFL
-694 GVKYTLK
+694 GVKYNLK

>member
-1 MLALTNNFYFMKQIL
+1 MQRIL
-16 LFVVLFSPFCF
+16 LLLLFLSSFCF
-27 SQETDSL
+27 SQEADSL
-34 DVYRSEKMDSAGV
+34 GLHQINKQDSI
-47 QKKKEMKTKNID
+47 KILNKKEINTKLID

-66 LKPVSRSKSPVAVE
+66 IKPISRSKSPAAVE

-86 FQKNPTPNIFESI
+86 FQKNPTPNIFEAI

-159 EVVKGPASSIYGSE
+159 EVVKGPASSLYGSE

-187 TAPKLSIDLM
+187 IAPKLSIDLM
-197 TTTWNENNVDLS
+197 TTTWSESNIDVS
-209 TKFSLGKK
+209 TKFNVGKNI
-217 AASLL
+217 ASLL
-222 SLNYFNATQRFD
+222 SLNYFNFEKKLD
-234 ENHDNFTDG
+234 YNKDNFTDA

-255 NFKRNENR
+255 NFQRKENR

-273 EDRFGGQMQWNRSY
+273 EDRFGGEMQWNKSY
-287 RGSDQVY
+287 RGSNEVY
-294 GESIYTNR
+294 GESIYTKR
-302 VEAFGIYQWPL
+302 VEAFGIYQWPV
-313 KENIITQLSYNFHD
+313 KESIITQFSYNFHD
-327 QNSFY
+327 QNSYY
-332 GNNPF
+332 GSNPF
-337 LATQKVAFA
+337 IATQKVAFS
-346 QNYWDKKLG
+346 QTYWDKKLG
-355 NHDLILGVTFKRT
+355 NHDMILGVTFKKT

-376 TLSADGF
+376 TFSAENL

-389 SPIIGAF
+389 SPIFGAF

-409 LLGYRLDYDK
+409 LLGYRFDYDK

-461 LTGSREVVIQSN
+461 LTGSRDVVIRSN
-473 LKPERSVNGN
+473 LKPEKSINGN

-488 KIPAGDRLINLDVSA
+488 KIPVNDRMINLDASA

-513 GDFDTDPGKIIYD
+513 GDFDTEPDKIIYD
-526 NLHGY
+526 NLNGY

-537 SLNVDYSFS
+537 SLNVDYNFS
-546 FPLSINAGVTYLDVY
+546 FPLSINIGVTYLDVF
-561 QKFDDG
+561 QKFDNEN
-567 REKSQQLHA
+567 EKSQQLHA

-583 ALTYRFLND
+583 NLTYKFANNL
-592 LTIDFTGQ
+592 IVDFTGQ
-600 FYGPMRLPVLPN
+600 FYGSMRLPVLPN

-618 SPWYSLANIQVSKS
+618 SPFFSLANIQVSKS
-632 FRSGFEV
+632 FKSGFEV
-639 YCGIKNL
+639 YCGVKNL
-646 FNFTPKDPLMRPFD
+646 FNFTPKYPLMRPFD
-660 PFDRTVND
+660 PFDKHVND
-668 PVTNPNGYTF
+668 PINNPNHYTF

-694 GVKYTLK
+694 GVKYILK

>member
-1 MLALTNNFYFMKQIL
+1 MKRI
-16 LFVVLFSPFCF
+16 LFSVVFLSSYCF
-27 SQETDSL
+27 SQETDSVRL
-34 DVYRSEKMDSAGV
+34 DQNKKIDSVAV
-47 QKKKEMKTKNID
+47 PRKVSQTRDID

-66 LKPVSRSKSPVAVE
+66 IKPISRSKSPVAVE

-86 FQKNPTPNIFESI
+86 FQKNPTPSIFEAI

-159 EVVKGPASSIYGSE
+159 EVVKGPASSLYGSE

-187 TAPKLSIDLM
+187 TAPKLSVDLM
-197 TTTWNENNVDLS
+197 TTTWRETNLDLS
-209 TKFSLGKK
+209 TKFNVGKN
-217 AASLL
+217 AASLV
-222 SLNYFNATQRFD
+222 SLNYFNFSEKIDQ
-234 ENHDNFTDG
+234 NKDNFTDA
-243 ALQNRISVFNKW
+243 ALQKRISIFNKW
-255 NFKRNENR
+255 NFQRKENR
-263 QASFALRYLY
+263 LASFALRYLY
-273 EDRFGGQMQWNRSY
+273 EDRFGGEMQWNKSY
-287 RGSDQVY
+287 RGSSEVY

-302 VEAFGIYQWPL
+302 VEAFGVYQWPL
-313 KENIITQLSYNFHD
+313 KEQIISQFSYNYHD

-332 GNNPF
+332 GANSFNA
-337 LATQKVAFA
+337 LQKVAFA
-346 QNYWDKKLG
+346 QTYWNKKLG
-355 NHDLILGVTFKRT
+355 NHDFITGVTLKRT

-376 TLSADGF
+376 TLASDGL

-389 SPIIGAF
+389 SPIWGAF
-396 IQDQWEINEKNTL
+396 IQDQWDINDKNTL
-409 LLGYRLDYDK
+409 LLGYRFDYDK
-419 IHHAVHSPR
+419 IHHSVHSPR

-461 LTGSREVVIQSN
+461 LTGSREVVIKSN
-473 LKPERSVNGN
+473 LKPERSINGN

-488 KIPAGDRLINLDVSA
+488 KIPVGERLINLDASA

-513 GDFDTDPGKIIYD
+513 GDFDTDPDKIIYD

-537 SLNVDYSFS
+537 SMNVDFSFS
-546 FPLSINAGVTYLDVY
+546 FPLSVNLGVTYLNVY
-561 QKFDDG
+561 QKLDNEDQ
-567 REKSQQLHA
+567 KIQQLHA

-583 ALTYRFLND
+583 SMTYKFRNALTV
-592 LTIDFTGQ
+592 DFTGQ

-612 DYRPEY
+612 DFRPDY
-618 SPWYSLANIQVSKS
+618 SPFYSLANIQVTKS
-632 FRSGFEV
+632 FASGFEV

-660 PFDRTVND
+660 PFDKHVDD
-668 PVTNPNGYTF
+668 PVNNPNHYTF

-684 APMQKIRGFL
+684 APMQRIRGFL
-694 GVKYTLK
+694 GVKYNLK

>member
-1 MLALTNNFYFMKQIL
+1 MSNNYYFMKQIS
-16 LFVVLFSPFCF
+16 LFFIFISCWCF
-27 SQETDSL
+27 SQEADSL
-34 DVYRSEKMDSAGV
+34 QSETIKRNDSAAFV
-47 QKKKEMKTKNID
+47 KKKVTTNDID
-59 DVVITGT
+59 DIVMTGT
-66 LKPVSRSKSPVAVE
+66 IKPVSRSKSPVAVE

-86 FQKNPTPNIFESI
+86 FQKNPTPNIFEAI

-159 EVVKGPASSIYGSE
+159 EVVKGPASSLYGSE

-187 TAPKLSIDLM
+187 TAPRFSVDVM
-197 TTTWNENNVDLS
+197 TTSWGENNLDVS
-209 TKFSLGKK
+209 TKFKAGNN

-222 SLNYFNATQRFD
+222 SVNYFNFSEKIDQ
-234 ENHDNFTDG
+234 NKDNFTDA
-243 ALQNRISVFNKW
+243 ALQKRISVFNKW
-255 NFKRNENR
+255 NFKRKENR
-263 QASFALRYLY
+263 LASFALRYLY
-273 EDRFGGQMQWNRSY
+273 EDRFGGEMQWNKSY
-287 RGSDQVY
+287 RGSSEVY

-302 VEAFGIYQWPL
+302 AEAFGVYQWPL
-313 KENIITQLSYNFHD
+313 KEQIVTQFSYNYHD

-332 GNNPF
+332 GANPF
-337 LATQKVAFA
+337 DATQKVAFT
-346 QNYWDKKLG
+346 QTYWNKKFG
-355 NHDLILGVTFKRT
+355 KHDLIAGITFKRT

-376 TLSADGF
+376 TMAADGI

-389 SPIIGAF
+389 SPIWGAF
-396 IQDQWEINEKNTL
+396 IQDQWEINDKNTL
-409 LLGYRLDYDK
+409 LLGYRFDYDK

-428 FAWKF
+428 LAWKF

-488 KIPAGDRLINLDVSA
+488 KIPVGGKMVNLDASV

-513 GDFDTDPGKIIYD
+513 GDFDTDPDKIIYD

-537 SLNVDYSFS
+537 SMNIDFSFG
-546 FPLSINAGVTYLDVY
+546 FPLSVNIGVTYLDVY
-561 QKFDDG
+561 QKLEG
-567 REKSQQLHA
+567 ENEKIRQLHA

-583 ALTYRFLND
+583 SMTYKFPNALTL
-592 LTIDFTGQ
+592 DFTGQ

-612 DYRPEY
+612 DFRPEY

-632 FRSGFEV
+632 FKSGFEV

-660 PFDRTVND
+660 PFDKHVDD
-668 PVTNPNGYTF
+668 PVNNPNHYTF

-684 APMQKIRGFL
+684 APMQRIRGFL

>member
-1 MLALTNNFYFMKQIL
+1 MKQIL
-16 LFVVLFSPFCF
+16 FFVVLFSPFCF

-34 DVYRSEKMDSAGV
+34 NRNPSLRADSAGS
-47 QKKKEMKTKNID
+47 QKKKEIKIKDID

-66 LKPVSRSKSPVAVE
+66 IKPVSRSKSPVAVE

-187 TAPKLSIDLM
+187 TAPKLSVDLM
-197 TTTWNENNVDLS
+197 TTTWKENNVDFS
-209 TKFSLGKK
+209 TKFNLGKK
-217 AASLL
+217 AASLV

-243 ALQNRISVFNKW
+243 ALQNRISIFNKW
-255 NFKRNENR
+255 NFKRNESR

-273 EDRFGGQMQWNRSY
+273 EDRFGGEMQWNKSY

-302 VEAFGIYQWPL
+302 VEAFGMYQWPL
-313 KENIITQLSYNFHD
+313 KENIMTQFSYNFHD

-337 LATQKVAFA
+337 LATQKVTFA
-346 QNYWDKKLG
+346 QTYWDKKLG
-355 NHDLILGVTFKRT
+355 KHDLISGVTLKRT

-376 TLSADGF
+376 TLSADGL

-389 SPIIGAF
+389 SPIFGVF
-396 IQDQWEINEKNTL
+396 IQDQWEVNEKNTL

-473 LKPERSVNGN
+473 LAPERSVNGN

-488 KIPAGDRLINLDVSA
+488 KIPAGDRLINLDASA

-526 NLHGY
+526 NLKGY

-537 SLNVDYSFS
+537 SLNIDYSFS
-546 FPLSINAGVTYLDVY
+546 FPLSINIGVTYLDVY
-561 QKFDDG
+561 QKFDDE

-583 ALTYRFLND
+583 ALTYRFPND
-592 LTIDFTGQ
+592 LTVDFTGQ
-600 FYGPMRLPVLPN
+600 FYGPMRLPVLPD

-632 FRSGFEV
+632 FSSGFEV
-639 YCGIKNL
+639 YCGVKNL
-646 FNFTPKDPLMRPFD
+646 LNFTPKDPLMRPFD

>member
-1 MLALTNNFYFMKQIL
+1 MRRIL
-16 LFVVLFSPFCF
+16 LSVIFFSGYCF

-34 DVYRSEKMDSAGV
+34 GLNQSKKLDSV
-47 QKKKEMKTKNID
+47 RVSDKKEIKTKVID

-66 LKPVSRSKSPVAVE
+66 IKPISKSKSPVAVE

-86 FQKNPTPNIFESI
+86 FQKNPTPSIFEAIS
-99 AMVNGVKPQ
+99 MVNGVKPQ

-187 TAPKLSIDLM
+187 TAPKLSVDLM
-197 TTTWNENNVDLS
+197 TSTWSENNVDLS
-209 TKFSLGKK
+209 TKFNLGKN

-222 SLNYFNATQRFD
+222 SLNYYSFEKKFD
-234 ENHDNFTDG
+234 CNKDNFTDA

-255 NFKRNENR
+255 NFQRKENR

-273 EDRFGGQMQWNRSY
+273 EDRFGGEMQWNKTY
-287 RGSDQVY
+287 RGSNEVY

-302 VEAFGIYQWPL
+302 VEAFGVYQWPL
-313 KENIITQLSYNFHD
+313 KENIITQFSYNFHD

-332 GNNPF
+332 GSNPF
-337 LATQKVAFA
+337 MATQKVAFA
-346 QNYWDKKLG
+346 QTYWDKKLG
-355 NHDLILGVTFKRT
+355 NHDLILGLTFKKT

-383 TNEPMK
+383 TNEPMR
-389 SPIIGAF
+389 SPIFGAF

-409 LLGYRLDYDK
+409 LLGYRFDYDK
-419 IHHAVHSPR
+419 IHHSVHSPR

-461 LTGSREVVIQSN
+461 LTGSREVVIKSN
-473 LKPERSVNGN
+473 LKPEKSINGN
-483 LNYIW
+483 LNYVW
-488 KIPAGDRLINLDVSA
+488 KIPVGDRMINLDASA

-513 GDFDTDPGKIIYD
+513 GDFDTDPEKIIYD

-537 SLNVDYSFS
+537 SLNVDYNFS
-546 FPLSINAGVTYLDVY
+546 FPLSINLGITYLDVY
-561 QKFDDG
+561 QKFDG
-567 REKSQQLHA
+567 TNEKSQQLHA

-583 ALTYRFLND
+583 NLTYKFPNNLA
-592 LTIDFTGQ
+592 IDFTGQ

-618 SPWYSLANIQVSKS
+618 SPFYSLANIQVSKS
-632 FRSGFEV
+632 FKSGFEV

-660 PFDRTVND
+660 PFDKYVDD
-668 PVTNPNGYTF
+668 PVSNPYHYTF

-694 GVKYTLK
+694 GVKYILK

>member
-1 MLALTNNFYFMKQIL
+1 MSNNYNFMKRILFSVIL
-16 LFVVLFSPFCF
+16 LSSFCF

-34 DVYRSEKMDSAGV
+34 SIQQTIKADSTTIP
-47 QKKKEMKTKNID
+47 KTKIKMSTIE

-66 LKPVSRSKSPVAVE
+66 IKPFSRSKSPVAVE
-80 IYSQKF
+80 VYSQKF
-86 FQKNPTPNIFESI
+86 FQKNPTPSIFEAI

-151 PNSLVDRI
+151 PNSLIDRI

-187 TAPKLSIDLM
+187 TAPKLSVDLM
-197 TTTWNENNVDLS
+197 TSTWSENNLDVS
-209 TKFSLGKK
+209 TKFNIGKN

-222 SLNYFNATQRFD
+222 SFNYFSFKEKIDQNK
-234 ENHDNFTDG
+234 DNFTDA
-243 ALQNRISVFNKW
+243 ALQSRISVFNKW
-255 NFKRNENR
+255 NFKRKENR
-263 QASFALRYLY
+263 QASMALRYLY
-273 EDRFGGQMQWNRSY
+273 EDRFGGEMQWDRSY
-287 RGSDQVY
+287 RGSGDVY

-302 VEAFGIYQWPL
+302 AEVFGLYQWPL
-313 KENIITQLSYNFHD
+313 KEYIVTQFSYNYHD

-332 GNNPF
+332 GSNPYDA
-337 LATQKVAFA
+337 LQKVAFA
-346 QNYWDKKLG
+346 QTYWSKKVG
-355 NHDLILGVTFKRT
+355 NHDLTGGITFKRT

-376 TLSADGF
+376 TLSGDGM
-383 TNEPMK
+383 TNAPMK
-389 SPIIGAF
+389 SPIWGAF
-396 IQDQWEINEKNTL
+396 VQDQWEISEKHTL
-409 LLGYRLDYDK
+409 LVGYRFDYDK
-419 IHHAVHSPR
+419 IHHEVHSPR
-428 FAWKF
+428 LAWKF

-461 LTGSREVVIQSN
+461 LTGSREVLIKSD

-488 KIPAGDRLINLDVSA
+488 KIPVGTRMLQLDASA

-513 GDFDTDPGKIIYD
+513 GDFDTDPDKIIYD
-526 NLHGY
+526 NLNGY

-537 SLNVDYSFS
+537 SLNMDFSFS
-546 FPLSINAGVTYLDVY
+546 FPLSVNLGVTYLDVY
-561 QKFDDG
+561 QKFDGDHK
-567 REKSQQLHA
+567 KSQQLHA

-583 ALTYRFLND
+583 NLSYKFAND
-592 LTIDFTGQ
+592 LAVDFTGQ
-600 FYGPMRLPVLPN
+600 FYGPMRLPVLPD

-618 SPWYSLANIQVSKS
+618 SPFYSLANIQVSKS

-639 YCGIKNL
+639 YCGVKNL

-660 PFDRTVND
+660 PFDKHVND
-668 PVTNPNGYTF
+668 PVNNPNHYTF
-678 DTTYGY
+678 DTAYGY

-694 GVKYTLK
+694 GIKYTLK

>member
-1 MLALTNNFYFMKQIL
+1 MSNNFNFMKRILYSL
-16 LFVVLFSPFCF
+16 LFLPMLYF
-27 SQETDSL
+27 SQNTNSVEVQSPDNQDSL
-34 DVYRSEKMDSAGV
+34 KVSPPAEKT
-47 QKKKEMKTKNID
+47 QNID
-59 DVVITGT
+59 DVIITGT
-66 LKPVSRSKSPVAVE
+66 IKPVSRSKSPVAVE

-86 FQKNPTPNIFESI
+86 FQKNPTPNIFEAIS
-99 AMVNGVKPQ
+99 MVNGVKPQ

-159 EVVKGPASSIYGSE
+159 EVVKGPASSIYCSE

-187 TAPKLSIDLM
+187 TAPKLSVDLM
-197 TTTWNENNVDLS
+197 TTTWSENNVDLS
-209 TKFSLGKK
+209 TKFNFGKNV
-217 AASLL
+217 ASLL
-222 SLNYFNATQRFD
+222 SLNYFNFEKRFD
-234 ENHDNFTDG
+234 ENQDNFTDG
-243 ALQNRISVFNKW
+243 ALQNRISIFNKW
-255 NFKRNENR
+255 NFVRKENR

-273 EDRFGGQMQWNRSY
+273 EDRFGGEMQWNKSY
-287 RGSDQVY
+287 RGSDIIY

-302 VEAFGIYQWPL
+302 VEAFGVYQWPL
-313 KENIITQLSYNFHD
+313 KENIITQFSYNFHD

-337 LATQKVAFA
+337 TATQKVLFM
-346 QNYWDKKLG
+346 QTFWDRKFG
-355 NHDLILGVTFKRT
+355 NHDLTAGLTLKRT

-376 TLSADGF
+376 TLSAEGM
-383 TNEPMK
+383 NAPMK
-389 SPIIGAF
+389 SPIFGAF
-396 IQDQWEINEKNTL
+396 VQDQWEVNEKNTV
-409 LLGYRLDYDK
+409 LLGYRMDYDK
-419 IHHAVHSPR
+419 VHHAVHSPR

-488 KIPAGDRLINLDVSA
+488 KIPAGKNLINLDASV

-513 GDFDTDPGKIIYD
+513 GDFDTDPEKIVYD
-526 NLHGY
+526 NLNGF

-537 SLNVDYSFS
+537 SLNVDYRFD
-546 FPLSINAGVTYLDVY
+546 FPLSVGLGITYLDVY
-561 QKFDDG
+561 QKFDD
-567 REKSQQLHA
+567 EKQKSQQLHA

-583 ALTYRFLND
+583 AFTYRFANN
-592 LTIDFTGQ
+592 LTVDFTGQ

-618 SPWYSLANIQVSKS
+618 SPFYTLANIQISRS
-632 FRSGFEV
+632 FKSGFEV

-646 FNFTPKDPLMRPFD
+646 FNFTSKDPLMRPFD
-660 PFDRTVND
+660 PFDRYVDD
-668 PVTNPNGYTF
+668 PVTNPNRYTF

-694 GVKYTLK
+694 GIKYILK

>member
-1 MLALTNNFYFMKQIL
+1 MSNNFNFMKRIL
-16 LFVVLFSPFCF
+16 FSAVLFSPFCF

-34 DVYRSEKMDSAGV
+34 NVNRPSNVDSV
-47 QKKKEMKTKNID
+47 TIPKKKEIKIRDID

-66 LKPVSRSKSPVAVE
+66 IKPVSRSKSPVAVE

-173 AMGGVINIITKNAL
+173 AMGGVINIITKNTL
-187 TAPKLSIDLM
+187 TAPKLSVDLM

-234 ENHDNFTDG
+234 ENHDHFMDG
-243 ALQNRISVFNKW
+243 ALQNRISIFNKW
-255 NFKRNENR
+255 NFQRKENR

-273 EDRFGGQMQWNRSY
+273 EDRFGGEMQWNKFY

-313 KENIITQLSYNFHD
+313 KENIMTQFSYNFHD

-332 GNNPF
+332 GDNLF

-346 QNYWDKKLG
+346 QTYWDKKLG
-355 NHDLILGVTFKRT
+355 SHDLILGVTLKRT

-383 TNEPMK
+383 TNEPMR
-389 SPIIGAF
+389 SPIFGAF
-396 IQDQWEINEKNTL
+396 IQDQWEISEKNTL

-488 KIPAGDRLINLDVSA
+488 KIPVGDRLINLDASA

-537 SLNVDYSFS
+537 SLNIDYSFS
-546 FPLSINAGVTYLDVY
+546 FPLSINAGITYLDVY
-561 QKFDDG
+561 QKFDNE

-583 ALTYRFLND
+583 NLTYRFPND
-592 LTIDFTGQ
+592 LTVDFTGQ

-632 FRSGFEV
+632 FSSGFEV

-660 PFDRTVND
+660 PFDRAVND
-668 PVTNPNGYTF
+668 PVSNPNGYTF

>member
-1 MLALTNNFYFMKQIL
+1 LSNNYNFMQRI
-16 LFVVLFSPFCF
+16 LFSTVFLSSF
-27 SQETDSL
+27 YSAQKADTLHVNQSAKIDSIKL
-34 DVYRSEKMDSAGV
+34 E
-47 QKKKEMKTKNID
+47 KKKEIKTQDID
-59 DVVITGT
+59 DVVMTGT
-66 LKPVSRSKSPVAVE
+66 IKAVSRSKSPVAVE

-86 FQKNPTPNIFESI
+86 FQKNPTPNIFEAI

-173 AMGGVINIITKNAL
+173 AMGGVINIITKNAI
-187 TAPKLSIDLM
+187 TAPKLSIDVM
-197 TTTWNENNVDLS
+197 SGKWSENNIDVS
-209 TKFSLGKK
+209 TKFNFGKK
-217 AASLL
+217 TASLL
-222 SLNYFNATQRFD
+222 SLNYFSFEKKTDQNK
-234 ENHDNFTDG
+234 DNFTDA

-255 NFKRNENR
+255 NFQRRENR

-273 EDRFGGQMQWNRSY
+273 EDRFGGEMQWNTFY
-287 RGSDQVY
+287 RGSSEVY

-313 KENIITQLSYNFHD
+313 KEVIITQFSYNFHD

-332 GNNPF
+332 GNHPF
-337 LATQKVAFA
+337 EATQKVAFT
-346 QNYWDKKLG
+346 QTYWDKKLG
-355 NHDLILGVTFKRT
+355 SHDLILGATFKKT

-376 TLSADGF
+376 TLSADGWV
-383 TNEPMK
+383 NEPMK
-389 SPIIGAF
+389 SPILGLF
-396 IQDQWEINEKNTL
+396 IQDQWEINEKNTV
-409 LLGYRLDYDK
+409 LLGYRFDYDK

-442 FNFGTGFRVVNLF
+442 LNFGTGFRVVNLF

-461 LTGSREVVIQSN
+461 LTGSRDVVIKSD
-473 LKPERSVNGN
+473 LKPERSVNVN

-488 KIPAGDRLINLDVSA
+488 KIPAGERMINLDASV
-503 FYTYFSNKIV
+503 FYTYFSNKIT
-513 GDFDTDPGKIIYD
+513 GDFDTDPEKIIYD

-537 SLNVDYSFS
+537 SLNLDYSFN
-546 FPLSINAGVTYLDVY
+546 FPLSINLGVTYLDVY
-561 QKFDDG
+561 QKFDNTN
-567 REKSQQLHA
+567 EKSRQLHA

-583 ALTYRFLND
+583 TLTYKFPD
-592 LTIDFTGQ
+592 HLTVDFTGQ
-600 FYGPMRLPVLPN
+600 FYGPMRLPVLPD

-618 SPWYSLANIQVSKS
+618 SPFYNLANIQVSKS

-639 YCGIKNL
+639 YAGIKNL
-646 FNFTPKDPLMRPFD
+646 FNFIPKDPLMRPFD
-660 PFDRTVND
+660 PFDKYIDD
-668 PVTNPNGYTF
+668 PVNNPNHYTF

-684 APMQKIRGFL
+684 APMQGIRGFL
-694 GVKYTLK
+694 GIRYTLR

>member
-1 MLALTNNFYFMKQIL
+1 MPNNYYFMKRI
-16 LFVVLFSPFCF
+16 LFSGVLLSSYCF

-34 DVYRSEKMDSAGV
+34 TLNQNQRPDSISVA
-47 QKKKEMKTKNID
+47 KKEIKTKLID
-59 DVVITGT
+59 DVVVTGT
-66 LKPVSRSKSPVAVE
+66 IKPISRSKSPVAVE

-86 FQKNPTPNIFESI
+86 FQKNPTPNIFEAIS
-99 AMVNGVKPQ
+99 MVNGVRPQ

-187 TAPKLSIDLM
+187 TAPKLSLDVM
-197 TTTWNENNVDLS
+197 TSTWSEDNIDLS
-209 TKFSLGKK
+209 TKFNVGKK

-222 SLNYFNATQRFD
+222 SLNYFNFTKRIDQ
-234 ENHDNFTDG
+234 NKDNFTD
-243 ALQNRISVFNKW
+243 ATLQNRISVFNKW
-255 NFKRNENR
+255 NFQRKENR
-263 QASFALRYLY
+263 LASLALRYLY
-273 EDRFGGQMQWNRSY
+273 EDRFGGEMQWTKANR
-287 RGSDQVY
+287 GGDKIY

-302 VEAFGIYQWPL
+302 VEALGVYQWPL
-313 KENIITQLSYNFHD
+313 KEQIITQFSYNYHNQD
-327 QNSFY
+327 SFY
-332 GNNPF
+332 GTNPYD
-337 LATQKVAFA
+337 AQQKVAFV
-346 QNYWDKKLG
+346 QTYWDRKFG
-355 NHDLILGVTFKRT
+355 NHDLILGVTYKRT

-376 TLSADGF
+376 TSSADGLI
-383 TNEPMK
+383 NQPMK
-389 SPIIGAF
+389 SPILGAF
-396 IQDQWEINEKNTL
+396 IQDQWDLDSKNTI
-409 LLGYRLDYDK
+409 LLGYRYDYDK
-419 IHHAVHSPR
+419 IHHSVHSPR

-461 LTGSREVVIQSN
+461 LTGSREVVIKSD
-473 LKPERSVNGN
+473 LKPEKSINGN

-488 KIPAGDRLINLDVSA
+488 KIPVGNRLINLDASA

-513 GDFDTDPGKIIYD
+513 GDFDTDPDKIIYD

-531 GISRGA
+531 GISKGA
-537 SLNVDYSFS
+537 SMNVDFSFS
-546 FPLSINAGVTYLDVY
+546 FPLSVNLGVTYLEVF
-561 QKFDDG
+561 QKLDDG
-567 REKSQQLHA
+567 NSKVQQLHA

-583 ALTYRFLND
+583 SLTYKFPNALTL
-592 LTIDFTGQ
+592 DFTGQ
-600 FYGPMRLPVLPN
+600 FYGPMRLPVLP
-612 DYRPEY
+612 DDFRPEY
-618 SPWYSLANIQVSKS
+618 SPFYSLANIQVSKA
-632 FRSGFEV
+632 FKSGFEV

-660 PFDRTVND
+660 PFDQHVND
-668 PVTNPNGYTF
+668 PINNPNNYKF
-678 DTTYGY
+678 DTAYGY
-684 APMQKIRGFL
+684 APMQRIRGFL
-694 GVKYTLK
+694 GIRYTLK

>member
-1 MLALTNNFYFMKQIL
+1 MSNNFNFMKRI
-16 LFVVLFSPFCF
+16 LFSITLLSSFCF

-34 DVYRSEKMDSAGV
+34 NLQPTLNAVSATV
-47 QKKKEMKTKNID
+47 LKTKVKTSTIE

-66 LKPVSRSKSPVAVE
+66 IKPFSRSKSPVAVE
-80 IYSQKF
+80 VYSQKF
-86 FQKNPTPNIFESI
+86 FQKNPTPSIFEAI

-187 TAPKLSIDLM
+187 TAPKLSVDLM
-197 TTTWNENNVDLS
+197 TSTWSENNLDIS
-209 TKFSLGKK
+209 TKFNIGKS

-222 SLNYFNATQRFD
+222 SLNYFSFKEKIDQN
-234 ENHDNFTDG
+234 NDNFTDA
-243 ALQNRISVFNKW
+243 ALQSRISIFNKW
-255 NFKRNENR
+255 NFRRKENR
-263 QASFALRYLY
+263 QASIALRYLY
-273 EDRFGGQMQWNRSY
+273 EDRFGGEMQWNKSY
-287 RGSDQVY
+287 RGSSDVY

-302 VEAFGIYQWPL
+302 AEVFGLYQWPL
-313 KENIITQLSYNFHD
+313 KEYIVTQFSYNYHD

-332 GNNPF
+332 GGNPYDA
-337 LATQKVAFA
+337 LQKVGFV
-346 QNYWDKKLG
+346 QTYWSKKIG
-355 NHDLILGVTFKRT
+355 SHDLTGGITFKRT

-376 TLSADGF
+376 TLSSDGI
-383 TNEPMK
+383 TNAPMK
-389 SPIIGAF
+389 SPIWGAF
-396 IQDQWEINEKNTL
+396 VQDQWEINEKNML
-409 LLGYRLDYDK
+409 LLGYRFDYDK
-419 IHHAVHSPR
+419 IHHEVHSPR
-428 FAWKF
+428 LAWKY

-461 LTGSREVVIQSN
+461 LTGSREVLIKSD

-488 KIPAGDRLINLDVSA
+488 KIPIGTRMLQFDTSA

-513 GDFDTDPGKIIYD
+513 GDFDTDPDKIIYD

-537 SLNVDYSFS
+537 SLNVDFSFS
-546 FPLSINAGVTYLDVY
+546 FPLSVGLGVTYLDVY
-561 QKFDDG
+561 QKFDGDDK
-567 REKSQQLHA
+567 KSQQLHA

-583 ALTYRFLND
+583 NLSYKFPND
-592 LTIDFTGQ
+592 LSIDFTGQ

-618 SPWYSLANIQVSKS
+618 SPFYSLANIQVSKS
-632 FRSGFEV
+632 FKSGFEV

-660 PFDRTVND
+660 PFDKYVDD
-668 PVTNPNGYTF
+668 PVNNPNHYTF
-678 DTTYGY
+678 DTAYGY
-684 APMQKIRGFL
+684 APMQSIRGFL

>member
-1 MLALTNNFYFMKQIL
+1 MKRILFSIIL
-16 LFVVLFSPFCF
+16 LSSYCF

-34 DVYRSEKMDSAGV
+34 SVQHPMEKDSSAV
-47 QKKKEMKTKNID
+47 SQPKVRMSTLD
-59 DVVITGT
+59 DVVLTGT
-66 LKPVSRSKSPVAVE
+66 IKPFSRSKSPVAVE
-80 IYSQKF
+80 VYSQKF
-86 FQKNPTPNIFESI
+86 FQKNPTPSIFEAI

-151 PNSLVDRI
+151 PNSLVERI

-187 TAPKLSIDLM
+187 TAPKLSVDMM
-197 TTTWNENNVDLS
+197 TSTWSENNLDVS
-209 TKFSLGKK
+209 TKFNIGKK

-222 SLNYFNATQRFD
+222 SVNYFSFKEKIDQNK
-234 ENHDNFTDG
+234 DNFTDA
-243 ALQNRISVFNKW
+243 ALQSRVSVFNKW
-255 NFKRNENR
+255 NFQRKENR
-263 QASFALRYLY
+263 QASFAMRYLY
-273 EDRFGGQMQWNRSY
+273 EDRFGGEMQWDRSH
-287 RGSDQVY
+287 RGSSEVY

-302 VEAFGIYQWPL
+302 AEVFGLYQWPL
-313 KENIITQLSYNFHD
+313 KEYIVTQFSYNYHD

-332 GNNPF
+332 GSNPYNA
-337 LATQKVAFA
+337 LQKVAFA
-346 QNYWDKKLG
+346 QTYWSKKLG
-355 NHDLILGVTFKRT
+355 NHDLTGGLTFKRT

-376 TLSADGF
+376 TLSGDGI
-383 TNEPMK
+383 TNAPMK
-389 SPIIGAF
+389 SPIWGAF
-396 IQDQWEINEKNTL
+396 VQDQWEISEKHTVL
-409 LLGYRLDYDK
+409 AGYRFDYDK
-419 IHHAVHSPR
+419 IHHEVHSPR

-461 LTGSREVVIQSN
+461 LTGSREVLIKSD

-488 KIPAGDRLINLDVSA
+488 KIPVGTRLLQFDASA

-513 GDFDTDPGKIIYD
+513 GDFDTDPDKIIYD

-537 SLNVDYSFS
+537 SMNVDFSFS
-546 FPLSINAGVTYLDVY
+546 FPLSVNVGVTYLDVY

-567 REKSQQLHA
+567 NKKSQQLHA

-583 ALTYRFLND
+583 NLSYKFANNLAV
-592 LTIDFTGQ
+592 DFTGQ

-618 SPWYSLANIQVSKS
+618 SPFYSLANIQVSKS
-632 FRSGFEV
+632 FKSGFEV
-639 YCGIKNL
+639 YGGIKNL

-660 PFDRTVND
+660 PFDKYADD
-668 PVTNPNGYTF
+668 PISNPNHYTF
-678 DTTYGY
+678 DTAYGY
-684 APMQKIRGFL
+684 APMQRIRGFL

>member
-1 MLALTNNFYFMKQIL
+1 MKRI
-16 LFVVLFSPFCF
+16 LFSITLLPSFCF
-27 SQETDSL
+27 AQETDSL
-34 DVYRSEKMDSAGV
+34 NVNQPIKTDSVLASPA
-47 QKKKEMKTKNID
+47 KTKTSHIE

-66 LKPVSRSKSPVAVE
+66 IKPVSRSKSPVAVE

-86 FQKNPTPNIFESI
+86 FQKNPTPSIFESI

-187 TAPKLSIDLM
+187 TAPKLSVDLM
-197 TTTWNENNVDLS
+197 TTTWNENNFDLG
-209 TKFSLGKK
+209 TKFNIGKN
-217 AASLL
+217 ASSLL
-222 SLNYFNATQRFD
+222 SLNYFSFKEKIDQNK
-234 ENHDNFTDG
+234 DNFTDT
-243 ALQNRISVFNKW
+243 ALQSRISVFNKW
-255 NFKRNENR
+255 NFKRKENR
-263 QASFALRYLY
+263 QASFAMRYLY
-273 EDRFGGQMQWNRSY
+273 EDRFGGEMQWDRSH
-287 RGSDQVY
+287 RGSDEVY

-302 VEAFGIYQWPL
+302 AEIFGLYQWPL
-313 KENIITQLSYNFHD
+313 KEYIVTQFSYNYHD

-332 GNNPF
+332 GANPF
-337 LATQKVAFA
+337 DALQKVAFA
-346 QNYWDKKLG
+346 QTYWSKKFK
-355 NHDLILGVTFKRT
+355 NHDLTAGATFKRT
-368 FYDDNTPG
+368 YYDDNTPG
-376 TLSADGF
+376 TLSSDGI

-389 SPIIGAF
+389 SPIWGAF
-396 IQDQWEINEKNTL
+396 VQDQWEINDKHTL
-409 LLGYRLDYDK
+409 LLGYRFDYDK

-461 LTGSREVVIQSN
+461 LTGSREVVIQSD
-473 LKPERSVNGN
+473 LQPERSVNGN
-483 LNYIW
+483 INYIW
-488 KIPAGDRLINLDVSA
+488 KIPVGSRLLQLDASA

-513 GDFDTDPGKIIYD
+513 GDFDTDPDQIIYD

-537 SLNVDYSFS
+537 SMNVDFSFS
-546 FPLSINAGVTYLDVY
+546 FPLSVNLGVTYLDVY
-561 QKFDDG
+561 QKFDSG
-567 REKSQQLHA
+567 QKSRQLHA
-576 PKWSGTY
+576 PRWSGTY
-583 ALTYRFLND
+583 NLSYIFRND
-592 LTIDFTGQ
+592 LKVDFTGQ
-600 FYGPMRLPVLPN
+600 FYGPMRLPVLPD

-618 SPWYSLANIQVSKS
+618 SPFYSLANIQVSKS
-632 FRSGFEV
+632 FKSGFEV

-660 PFDRTVND
+660 PFDKYADD
-668 PVTNPNGYTF
+668 PVSNPNHYTF
-678 DTTYGY
+678 DTAYGY
-684 APMQKIRGFL
+684 APMQRIRGFL
-694 GVKYTLK
+694 GIKYNLK

>member
-1 MLALTNNFYFMKQIL
+1 MSNNFNLMKHRL
-16 LFVVLFSPFCF
+16 LFLIFLSNFLS
-27 SQETDSL
+27 SQMKDSVSINRPTLYDSL
-34 DVYRSEKMDSAGV
+34 KISN
-47 QKKKEMKTKNID
+47 KKEARTKLID

-66 LKPVSRSKSPVAVE
+66 IKPISKSKSPVAVE

-86 FQKNPTPNIFESI
+86 FQKNPTPNIFEAI

-151 PNSLVDRI
+151 PNSLIDRI
-159 EVVKGPASSIYGSE
+159 EVVKGPASSLYGSE

-187 TAPKLSIDLM
+187 LAPKLSIDLM
-197 TTTWNENNVDLS
+197 TTTWSENNLDVS
-209 TKFSLGKK
+209 TKFNVGKNV
-217 AASLL
+217 ASLM
-222 SLNYFNATQRFD
+222 SLNYFNF
-234 ENHDNFTDG
+234 ENKLDYNKDNFTDA

-255 NFKRNENR
+255 NFQRKENR
-263 QASFALRYLY
+263 LASFALRYLY
-273 EDRFGGQMQWNRSY
+273 EDRFGGEMQWNKSY
-287 RGSDQVY
+287 RGSNQIY

-302 VEAFGIYQWPL
+302 MEAFGVYQWPL

-332 GNNPF
+332 GTNPF
-337 LATQKVAFA
+337 DATQKVTFV
-346 QNYWDKKLG
+346 QTYWDKKLG
-355 NHDLILGVTFKRT
+355 NHDLILGGTFKKT

-376 TLSADGF
+376 TLSADGV

-389 SPIIGAF
+389 SPIFGAF
-396 IQDQWEINEKNTL
+396 IQDQWEVNEKNTF
-409 LLGYRLDYDK
+409 LLGYRYDYDRV
-419 IHHAVHSPR
+419 HHSVHSPR

-433 SPNPYHTLR
+433 SPNPYHTIR

-473 LKPERSVNGN
+473 LKPEKSINGN
-483 LNYIW
+483 VNYVW
-488 KIPAGDRLINLDVSA
+488 KIPMADRLMNVDASA

-513 GDFDTDPGKIIYD
+513 GDFDSQPDKIIYD

-537 SLNVDYSFS
+537 SLNVDYTFN
-546 FPLSINAGVTYLDVY
+546 FPLSINLGVTYLDVY
-561 QKFDDG
+561 QKFDG
-567 REKSQQLHA
+567 SIEKSQQLHA

-583 ALTYRFLND
+583 NITYKFPNNLI
-592 LTIDFTGQ
+592 LDFTGQ

-618 SPWYSLANIQVSKS
+618 SPFYSLANIQVSKS
-632 FRSGFEV
+632 FKSGFEV
-639 YCGIKNL
+639 YCGIKNI

-660 PFDRTVND
+660 PFDKSVND
-668 PVTNPNGYTF
+668 PVSNPNHYTF

-694 GVKYTLK
+694 GVKYILK

>member
-1 MLALTNNFYFMKQIL
+1 MSNNFNFMKRI
-16 LFVVLFSPFCF
+16 LFSITFLSTYCF
-27 SQETDSL
+27 AQETDSL
-34 DVYRSEKMDSAGV
+34 SLQQTKNQDSA
-47 QKKKEMKTKNID
+47 KITKREFKTSTIE
-59 DVVITGT
+59 DVVVTGT
-66 LKPVSRSKSPVAVE
+66 IKPMSRSKSPVAVE

-86 FQKNPTPNIFESI
+86 FQKNPTPSIFEAI

-187 TAPKLSIDLM
+187 TAPKLSVDMM
-197 TTTWNENNVDLS
+197 TSTWSENNLDLS
-209 TKFSLGKK
+209 TKFNVGKN

-222 SLNYFNATQRFD
+222 SLNYFSFQERIDQNK
-234 ENHDNFTDG
+234 DNFTD
-243 ALQNRISVFNKW
+243 ATLQSRISVFNKW
-255 NFKRNENR
+255 NFKRKENR
-263 QASFALRYLY
+263 QASFAMRYLY
-273 EDRFGGQMQWNRSY
+273 EDRFGGEMQWNKSF
-287 RGSDQVY
+287 RGSDEVY

-302 VEAFGIYQWPL
+302 AEVFGLYEWPM
-313 KENIITQLSYNFHD
+313 KEHIVTQFSYNYHD

-332 GNNPF
+332 GSNPF
-337 LATQKVAFA
+337 NATQKVAFV
-346 QNYWDKKLG
+346 QTYWDRSFGK
-355 NHDLILGVTFKRT
+355 HDITAGLTFKRT

-376 TLSADGF
+376 TLASDGI
-383 TNEPMK
+383 TNAPMK
-389 SPIIGAF
+389 SPIWGAF
-396 IQDQWEINEKNTL
+396 IQDQWEINDKNTL
-409 LLGYRLDYDK
+409 LLGYRYDYDK
-419 IHHAVHSPR
+419 VHHSVHSPR

-433 SPNPYHTLR
+433 NPNPYHTLR

-461 LTGSREVVIQSN
+461 LTGSREVVVKSD

-488 KIPAGDRLINLDVSA
+488 KIPVGNRMVNLDASA

-513 GDFDTDPGKIIYD
+513 GDFDSDPNKIIYD

-537 SLNVDYSFS
+537 SLNVDFSFQ
-546 FPLSINAGVTYLDVY
+546 FPLSVNLGVTYLDVY
-561 QKFDDG
+561 QKFDN
-567 REKSQQLHA
+567 ENQKTQQLHA

-583 ALTYRFLND
+583 NLTYKFANN

-600 FYGPMRLPVLPN
+600 FYGPMRLPVLVN

-618 SPWYSLANIQVSKS
+618 SPFYSLANIQVSKS
-632 FRSGFEV
+632 FKSGFEV
-639 YCGIKNL
+639 YCGMKNL
-646 FNFTPKDPLMRPFD
+646 FNFRPKDPLMRPFD
-660 PFDRTVND
+660 PFDKHVDD
-668 PVTNPNGYTF
+668 PINNPNHYTF
-678 DTTYGY
+678 DTAYGY
-684 APMQKIRGFL
+684 APMQGIRGFL